1 MAKYMLLRENPK
13 SSSSSLS
20 WRAITGGIMTIK
32 VAMIVTMVMYWFCSN
47 SSTAPIAS
55 STAATTRTEK
65 GAEAPVLTTTAAKT
79 TLDDVW
85 RDMDEPQDSTSSISS
100 RSSSGSSSSMICPVQ
115 KCPIDLWNCFIDTKC
130 RQALS
135 CNAQCQY
142 RPDQV
147 GCDLLCQFKYGYGNV
162 PYTTL
167 LRCMADHDCLP
178 QSPMNGKCLAPTRSS
193 SSASINSSSGFEGGT
208 GTVVSNLTSYDQIQ
222 GQWWIV
228 RGLNCGQDET
238 WSAGFDAFPCQFDNF
253 VLEDKDL
260 TTTTTTTA
268 LSHSDDPTRTEM
280 SQQQQENEQEEQ
292 QQQWIDHIGYC
303 GGRNSTCTT
312 PFLHTKALATIA
324 QPGILRHD
332 YLDAPLLPQV
342 EQWYVLSWP
351 HPDWMLYVY
360 CGSTPTGLYG
370 GGSVV
375 TRSGRKPSD
384 IPDWIEQL
392 FMKVA
397 HEHGFEYQDMCLS
410 DTTRC
415 SSSPSTAVS
424 SAGTT
429 FSSSSFIR
437 GGRESGKRPCL

>member
-1 MAKYMLLRENPK
+1 MVVYCF
-13 SSSSSLS
+13 SSSSS
-20 WRAITGGIMTIK
+20 
-32 VAMIVTMVMYWFCSN
+32 SN
-47 SSTAPIAS
+47 ISTS
-55 STAATTRTEK
+55 RGAATSTEK
-65 GAEAPVLTTTAAKT
+65 GAEAPASTTTTDTKT
-79 TLDDVW
+79 SLDDAW
-85 RDMDEPQDSTSSISS
+85 RFIPDPYPQATS
-100 RSSSGSSSSMICPVQ
+100 SSSGNRNSDSSSSSMICPVQ
-115 KCPIDLWNCFIDTKC
+115 KCPMDLWNCFIDTKC
-130 RQALS
+130 RQALT
-135 CNAQCQY
+135 CNAQCQG

-147 GCDLLCQFKYGYGNV
+147 GCDLLCQFNYGYGNA
-162 PYTTL
+162 PYTKL

-178 QSPMNGKCLAPTRSS
+178 QSPMNGKCLAPTTRRSD
-193 SSASINSSSGFEGGT
+193 GGGGTGT

-238 WSAGFDAFPCQFDNF
+238 WSAGFDAFPCQYDNF
-253 VLEDKDL
+253 MLDDKDQTTRTTATTL
-260 TTTTTTTA
+260 ANSDDTTTT
-268 LSHSDDPTRTEM
+268 EV
-280 SQQQQENEQEEQ
+280 SQQEQEEEE
-292 QQQWIDHIGYC
+292 QQWIDHIGYC

-312 PFLHTKALATIA
+312 PFIQTKALATMA

-392 FMKVA
+392 FIKVA

-410 DTTRC
+410 DTTGC
-415 SSSPSTAVS
+415 PSSSLSPSSTTVG
-424 SAGTT
+424 SAGTA
-429 FSSSSFIR
+429 FSSSRFIR
-437 GGRESGKRPCL
+437 GGSE